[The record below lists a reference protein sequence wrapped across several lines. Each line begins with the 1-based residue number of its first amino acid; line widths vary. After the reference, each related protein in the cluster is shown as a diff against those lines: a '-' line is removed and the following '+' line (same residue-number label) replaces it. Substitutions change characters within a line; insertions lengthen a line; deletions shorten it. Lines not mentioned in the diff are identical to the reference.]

1 MEEEIIMSSLEVNI
15 EYIEQQTIKNNV
27 SSSLYYGTHV
37 KATGLERLMN
47 REFNGSFQLTL

>member
-1 MEEEIIMSSLEVNI
+1 MSSLEVNI

-37 KATGLERLMN
+37 KATELERLMN